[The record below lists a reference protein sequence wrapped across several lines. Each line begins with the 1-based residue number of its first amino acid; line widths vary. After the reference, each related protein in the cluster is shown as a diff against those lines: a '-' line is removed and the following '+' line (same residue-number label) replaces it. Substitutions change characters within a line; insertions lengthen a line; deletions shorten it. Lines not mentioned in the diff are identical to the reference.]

1 MTIPTY
7 EGFMLPLL
15 RGIAD
20 GQEHRMRDII
30 PQLADTLLVPL
41 EERRLLQ
48 PAGRSTVLYNR
59 IQWAKTHMKK
69 AGLLD
74 DPLRGTVRITDEG
87 KRVLAQNFAA
97 IDSTFL
103 RRYPTY
109 VDFLGRRGLDSAYG
123 KSGKMFDRHSE
134 EAARNVMEKL
144 YPDENGRRA
153 ALDLLAESMRTAHE
167 LGPQSWEVTL
177 DPAFFRLN
185 VGRVWMVEHADA
197 GLHLLLRGPIHDSLQ
212 TDLLGIAV
220 IHQSIIKRV
229 PEAMYLEIAADQ
241 IPDLRHSEAFNTF
254 AEVHRNAI
262 QGAIDD
268 RHITL
273 WPGAHSPGVLKYMRT
288 FLQQGLP
295 DPELPAAQSS
305 YDAVREVFER
315 FHRDPVQHLG
325 TQMRQCRA
333 QQLRRIL
340 SDPESVTFE
349 TFHRQVWP
357 LGKARFEGKDIG
369 QWTAEE
375 VPKLEEA
382 LHAGKIDFDG
392 NFVWRPSSG
401 VYAPNV
407 KSNDQKLVHVRQAL
421 SILNDRSRSPREK
434 IDALDALPG
443 LGEATAT
450 GLVMLFHPHE
460 IAISN
465 GPSKGA
471 IEKLGYPVTPLDA
484 FEDAARTLLHRV
496 GAEDF
501 LELDSFL
508 WQLDARLIS
517 IPAVEELDC
526 SPTKSDSVDAVV
538 SEPVFNVEY
547 TLEQCSE
554 GTGIRIEQIERWVW
568 AINRKGQAILYGPPG
583 TGKTFAATHLARH
596 LVSGGTGIIETVQ
609 FHPAYTYEDFIE
621 GIRPK
626 TSEAGILSYPLVPG
640 RFLQFCQEAEKRQ
653 GNSVLIVDEINR
665 ANLSEVFGE
674 LMYLFEYRGERIPL
688 AAGREFQVPENVRVI
703 GTMNTADRSIALV
716 DFALRRRFAFLELF
730 PNYEQLR
737 QFHEATGFE
746 VAGLIDTLEDLN
758 ADIGDRNYA
767 IGISFFLDSEL
778 KTTLQ
783 NIWEMEIHPYV
794 EEYFFDQPSK
804 AQKYAWGA
812 VARKIL

>member
-1 MTIPTY
+1 MTLA
-7 EGFMLPLL
+7 LPIGLP
-15 RGIAD
+15 I
-20 GQEHRMRDII
+20 
-30 PQLADTLLVPL
+30 V
-41 EERRLLQ
+41 
-48 PAGRSTVLYNR
+48 
-59 IQWAKTHMKK
+59 
-69 AGLLD
+69 GLLD

-123 KSGKMFDRHSE
+123 KSGKVFDRHSE

-144 YPDENGRRA
+144 YPDENSRRA
-153 ALDLLAESMRTAHE
+153 ALELLAESMRTAHE

-229 PEAMYLEIAADQ
+229 PEAMYLEIAAGQ
-241 IPDLRHSEAFNTF
+241 IPDLRHSDAFNTF

-262 QGAIDD
+262 QAAIDD
-268 RHITL
+268 RQISL
-273 WPGAHSPGVLKYMRT
+273 WPGAHSPGVLKYLRS
-288 FLQQGLP
+288 FLQKGIP
-295 DPELPAAQSS
+295 DPELSVAQSQGDVVR
-305 YDAVREVFER
+305 DAFER
-315 FHRDPVQHLG
+315 FRLDPAQHLN
-325 TQMRQCRA
+325 TKMRQWRA
-333 QQLRRIL
+333 QQLRQIL
-340 SDPESVTFE
+340 SDPGSVTLE

-369 QWTAEE
+369 QPTAED
-375 VPKLEEA
+375 VPKLEAA
-382 LHAGKIDFDG
+382 LYAGKIDFDG
-392 NFVWRPSSG
+392 NFVWRSSSG
-401 VYAPNV
+401 VYALYV
-407 KSNDQKLVHVRQAL
+407 KSDDQKLVYIRQAL
-421 SILNDRSRSPREK
+421 TILNDGSRSPRQK
-434 IDALDALPG
+434 IDALVALPG
-443 LGEATAT
+443 LVEAIAT

-460 IAISN
+460 IAVYN
-465 GPSKGA
+465 KPSKGG
-471 IEKLGYPVTPLDA
+471 IEKLGYTPTSLDD
-484 FEDAARTLLHRV
+484 FQSAALTLLHRV

-508 WQLDARLIS
+508 WQLDERLIS
-517 IPAVEELDC
+517 VPAVEELDC
-526 SPTKSDSVDAVV
+526 NPTKSDSVDAVETV
-538 SEPVFNVEY
+538 PGFNAEY

-554 GTGIRIEQIERWVW
+554 DTGIRIKQIERWVW
-568 AINRKGQAILYGPPG
+568 ASNRKGQAILYGPPG
-583 TGKTFAATHLARH
+583 TGKTFTAKHLARH

-621 GIRPK
+621 GIRPQ

-640 RFLQFCQEAEKRQ
+640 RFLQFCEEAEKRQ

-674 LMYLFEYRGERIPL
+674 LMYLLEYRGERIPL
-688 AAGREFQVPENVRVI
+688 SAGKEFQVPENIRVI

-730 PNYEQLR
+730 PNYGQLRRFHEKTGFKVDGLIATLEQLN
-737 QFHEATGFE
+737 T
-746 VAGLIDTLEDLN
+746 
-758 ADIGDRNYA
+758 DIGDRNYA
-767 IGISFFLDSEL
+767 IGISFFLDRNLED
-778 KTTLQ
+778 TLPS
-783 NIWEMEIHPYV
+783 IWEMEIHPYV
-794 EEYFFDQPSK
+794 EEYFFDQRSK
-804 AQKYAWGA
+804 AQKYAWREVEG
-812 VARKIL
+812 KML